1 MPARKVVKTPPGADD
16 DSAESA
22 SAWQDGQ
29 QIIEDGT
36 VPDFAEPAGA
46 KFKPCGPA
54 DAGGK
59 TGGGALEGCAKFAC
73 ITCAEEDVASN
84 MTVANYHEN
93 GHRSFRCR
101 PCNGGRV
108 RVGRMLRVHPSI
120 EDLSDSADKASMVKD
135 AKKLYG
141 NSLVAHMRSKVT
153 KTDESSLTVSMI
165 GNGNFMDLEDLQ
177 AKYEKKPNK
186 LAAVIKNTSTFWD
199 PVSESLL
206 YEDMSYSSNR
216 VDCASRKR
224 QNETVLDDINPKK
237 IKAVGKPKADK
248 ATDAEPNGKKAAEPN
263 NKPLSP
269 KQCEALSKTI
279 TVVSA
284 LVQKLQT
291 TVQPLEDPA
300 NTWVQHV
307 PKYVGDGAQ
316 LAVAHANA
324 LCVDESAR
332 IRRSMIL

>member
-16 DSAESA
+16 DSAASA

-73 ITCAEEDVASN
+73 INCADEDVASN
-84 MTVANYHEN
+84 MTVANYDEN
-93 GHRSFRCR
+93 GEPRSFRCP
-101 PCNGGRV
+101 PCNRGRV

-177 AKYEKKPNK
+177 AKYATKPK
-186 LAAVIKNTSTFWD
+186 RLAALKMNTSTSWD
-199 PVSESLL
+199 PKGV
-206 YEDMSYSSNR
+206 
-216 VDCASRKR
+216 
-224 QNETVLDDINPKK
+224 
-237 IKAVGKPKADK
+237 
-248 ATDAEPNGKKAAEPN
+248 
-263 NKPLSP
+263 
-269 KQCEALSKTI
+269 
-279 TVVSA
+279 
-284 LVQKLQT
+284 
-291 TVQPLEDPA
+291 
-300 NTWVQHV
+300 
-307 PKYVGDGAQ
+307 
-316 LAVAHANA
+316 
-324 LCVDESAR
+324 
-332 IRRSMIL
+332 ILH